1 MTPED
6 LKTELETHRAGLS
19 GLEKQ
24 IADKRAELEHAH
36 YQRAAQLGAIATI
49 ESLIAKFPE

>member
-1 MTPED
+1 MTIED

-24 IADKRAELEHAH
+24 IADERTKLEHLS

-49 ESLIAKFPE
+49 ESLIAKFAE